1 MLTGSDVLNVIPQEA
16 NEAKAGVCVDTFCFK
31 FKSVDAQLMPWSV
44 QLCGVI
50 FVVLGFIT
58 SVTEG
63 EGKKLFLIWSHQ
75 KAYLSAW
82 FSGSAVKVWQCDL

>member
-31 FKSVDAQLMPWSV
+31 SVDAQLTPWSV
-44 QLCGVI
+44 QLCGVV

-58 SVTEG
+58 SVTKG

-82 FSGSAVKVWQCDL
+82 FSGSVVKMWQGDL